1 MDWLYSLFVE
11 HSALQAV
18 IVLSL
23 ISAIGLGL
31 GKVRICGISLGVTF
45 VFFTGI
51 LSGHFGLSIDPQ
63 MLNYAESFG
72 LVLFVYALG
81 LQVGPGFFS
90 SFRQGGVQLNLLAI
104 GVVLVGTLLA
114 VFGSYACG
122 ISLPDM
128 VGILC
133 GATTNTP
140 ALGAAQQTLKQ
151 LGLETSTPALGCAV
165 TYPLGVVGVI
175 LAILLMRKL
184 MVRKEDLEVKE
195 KENEN
200 KTYIAA
206 FQVHNPAIFN
216 MSIKEIGALKN
227 YPKFVI
233 SRLWRDGNVSIPTS
247 DKVIKEGDRLL
258 VITSEKNAPA
268 LTVLFGEQ
276 EHTDWNKEDIDW
288 NAIDSQLIS
297 QRIVVTRPELN
308 GKKLGSLHL
317 RNHYGINISRVYRS
331 GVQLLATAEL
341 TLQLGDRLTVVG
353 EAASI
358 HNVEKVLG
366 NAIKSLKE
374 PNLVAVFVGIILGLA
389 LGAVPISIP
398 GISAPVKLG
407 LAGGPIIVGILIG
420 TFGPR
425 MHMVTY
431 TTRSANLMLRALGLS
446 LYLAC
451 LGLDAGAHFF
461 ETVFRPEGALWI
473 AVGFAL
479 TVIPVLIVGVVAFKW
494 AKVDFGSVTGML
506 CGSMAN
512 PMALNY
518 ANDTIPG
525 DNPSVAYATVYP
537 LCMFIRVII
546 AQVLLMFFLHG

>member
-18 IVLSL
+18 VVLSL

-31 GKVRICGISLGVTF
+31 GKIHICGISLGVTF
-45 VFFTGI
+45 VFFAGI
-51 LSGHFGLSIDPQ
+51 IAGHFGLSIDSQ

-72 LVLFVYALG
+72 LVIFVYALG

-90 SFRQGGVQLNLLAI
+90 SFRTGGVQLNMLAV
-104 GVVLVGTLLA
+104 GVVLIGTVMTLL
-114 VFGSYACG
+114 GSYGLG

-151 LGLETSTPALGCAV
+151 MGIEANTPALGCAV
-165 TYPLGVVGVI
+165 AYPLGVVGVI
-175 LAILLMRKL
+175 LGILMIRKAL
-184 MVRKEDLEVKE
+184 VRKEDLEIKE
-195 KENEN
+195 KDD
-200 KTYIAA
+200 A
-206 FQVHNPAIFN
+206 
-216 MSIKEIGALKN
+216 
-227 YPKFVI
+227 
-233 SRLWRDGNVSIPTS
+233 
-247 DKVIKEGDRLL
+247 KVIKEGDRLL
-258 VITSEKNAPA
+258 VITSEKNVPA

-276 EHTDWNKEDIDW
+276 ENTDWNKEDIDW

-331 GVQLLATAEL
+331 GVLLLATAEL

-353 EAASI
+353 EAAAI
-358 HNVEKVLG
+358 QNVERVLG
-366 NAIKSLKE
+366 NAVKSLKE

-389 LGAVPISIP
+389 LGAIPIAIP
-398 GISAPVKLG
+398 GVSTPVKLG

-461 ETVFRPEGALWI
+461 DTVFRPEGLLWI
-473 AVGFAL
+473 AVGCAL
-479 TVIPVLIVGVVAFKW
+479 TVVPVLIMGVIAFRW
-494 AKVDFGSVTGML
+494 MKVDFGSVAGML

-518 ANDTIPG
+518 VNDTIPG
-525 DNPSVAYATVYP
+525 DNPSVSYATVYP
-537 LCMFIRVII
+537 LCMFLRVII
-546 AQVLLMFFLHG
+546 AQVLLMFFLS